1 MVADDGGRGVGVGG
15 VRGVGRSQVGR
26 RWAVADDGL
35 DRARMIAFNG
45 DEVGWVDVGGRV
57 VRHRVWRRRAVAD
70 DGVDA
75 ATSPTSRPP
84 LGLFLRAAH
93 VVASCVVHRLR
104 VDAVDG
110 ELE

>member
-1 MVADDGGRGVGVGG
+1 MGVGG

-45 DEVGWVDVGGRV
+45 DEVGWVDMDGRV

-75 ATSPTSRPP
+75 ATSPTRRSAFAPQPQCP
-84 LGLFLRAAH
+84 LVPTFSPGPGLAIKLA
-93 VVASCVVHRLR
+93 
-104 VDAVDG
+104 
-110 ELE
+110 